1 MQNTKA
7 EVEERTTRCLQKSC
21 CHCWG
26 ACYIVRM
33 HLPFL
38 TAQGHG
44 DGELLLFMKPSLSDT
59 LSGLA
64 PRGSMN
70 GSVTRLGYRLL
81 NACST
86 HTTVPR
92 IYWLVSHLRAV
103 PTQGRVRAADACTG
117 ALESI
122 GARARPALARRICA
136 GCAGGVGGA

>member
-1 MQNTKA
+1 
-7 EVEERTTRCLQKSC
+7 
-21 CHCWG
+21 
-26 ACYIVRM
+26 M

-38 TAQGHG
+38 TAQGRG
-44 DGELLLFMKPSLSDT
+44 DGELLLFMKPSLSGT

-64 PRGSMN
+64 PRGSMD
-70 GSVTRLGYRLL
+70 GSVTRLGYCLL

-122 GARARPALARRICA
+122 GARARPALAAQEESVAHSVWRFNFMLPHELLIFVLFVWAEA
-136 GCAGGVGGA
+136 GMS